1 MKDFIIK
8 GCFLDSESPEKLRIV
23 EAGYLPVVGG
33 ICRGIFP
40 VIPEQF
46 QPLPVSDCGDKLI
59 LPGMSDLHVHA
70 PQFAF
75 RGLGMDMELLDW
87 LNSYTFPE
95 EAKYSDP
102 AYAEKGTVRASK
114 LCGQGEYG
122 SELPRHSAGAGR
134 GNRSA

>member
-46 QPLPVSDCGDKLI
+46 QPLPG
-59 LPGMSDLHVHA
+59 
-70 PQFAF
+70 
-75 RGLGMDMELLDW
+75 
-87 LNSYTFPE
+87 
-95 EAKYSDP
+95 
-102 AYAEKGTVRASK
+102 
-114 LCGQGEYG
+114 
-122 SELPRHSAGAGR
+122 
-134 GNRSA
+134 